1 MKNTDKR
8 NKRAMPEF
16 LKELP
21 PEAAGALMAMF
32 IAALRVIY
40 DREETKP
47 MRILLES
54 GICGGLSLTAS
65 SGILAMGLD
74 MNWAIFAGGAI
85 GYFGSATVRA
95 FAIRMLNRRI
105 DK

>member
-1 MKNTDKR
+1 
-8 NKRAMPEF
+8 MPDF
-16 LKELP
+16 LAKLP
-21 PEAAGALMAMF
+21 PEAAGVLMAMF
-32 IAALRVIY
+32 IAALRVVF

-85 GYFGSATVRA
+85 GYFGSATVRQL
-95 FAIRMLNRRI
+95 AIKAINGKI
-105 DK
+105 DSKK